1 MLELKKGV
9 DILTAVG
16 AIKSIDAARNLLDAR
31 LDQANKDKLARI
43 TNEDA
48 LVKIANAISIC
59 GPDKVFINTGSETDV
74 LWIRKHA
81 LDKGEERP
89 LAKKD
94 TPSISISPRIRP
106 AWSIRLIISSTK
118 ARR

>member
-59 GPDKVFINTGSETDV
+59 GPDKVFINTGRSRSR
-74 LWIRKHA
+74 WQ
-81 LDKGEERP
+81 
-89 LAKKD
+89 
-94 TPSISISPRIRP
+94 S
-106 AWSIRLIISSTK
+106 
-118 ARR
+118 